1 MTRVNLRQSELEI
14 IINNS
19 FIQGLA
25 KLFYQLTKKL
35 GTVRDGPGSDGQ
47 KTFTRT
53 SYV

>member
-25 KLFYQLTKKL
+25 NLFYQHATKL

-47 KTFTRT
+47 KTLTRT
-53 SYV
+53 PYV